1 MCFFHRQ
8 IAFCSVRE
16 VWRRDGRYLCEEF
29 DLGVLVRRGV
39 VIQGGYF
46 HWWLVEKMP
55 ALYLE
60 NERLV
65 FVVVVAGGSQFHQ
78 VFSPIVQL
86 DWN

>member
-1 MCFFHRQ
+1 M
-8 IAFCSVRE
+8 
-16 VWRRDGRYLCEEF
+16 
-29 DLGVLVRRGV
+29 
-39 VIQGGYF
+39 IQGGYF

-65 FVVVVAGGSQFHQ
+65 FVVVVVAGGSQFHQ
-78 VFSPIVQL
+78 VFSLIVQL